1 MIFLRAQILDH
12 LKPQL
17 LPRLLGQTL
26 AFPLVLKSDSVG
38 LTDPHLMGDPTLE
51 IRLRQD
57 NAVEEEH
64 HLQALVVDIAMNAA
78 MSAARTITAADVRRH
93 GVHLAESLKCRQADR
108 MTVTIA
114 AITMVGEV
122 RMYDPT
128 E

>member
-1 MIFLRAQILDH
+1 
-12 LKPQL
+12 
-17 LPRLLGQTL
+17 
-26 AFPLVLKSDSVG
+26 
-38 LTDPHLMGDPTLE
+38 MGDPILE